1 MRAAWAAMALAALLS
16 GCGEEPKGASRG
28 RIAPEI
34 AVLDGADK
42 PVSLAE
48 HGGKAVLVSFWFTGC
63 GPCTAELPV
72 LDAFVRQHGADK
84 VAILPVN
91 MVDDAATIRA
101 TYRRLG
107 LEHLPV
113 LRDSVHITTRRYGVT
128 GAPANF
134 LIDSRG
140 IVVERVD
147 GALDHAA
154 IETRLLPLA
163 KREPS

>member
-1 MRAAWAAMALAALLS
+1 MRAALAALGLAALLA
-16 GCGEEPKGASRG
+16 GCGDAPKGAARG

-34 AVLDGADK
+34 AVLDGAEEN
-42 PVSLAE
+42 VRLAD
-48 HGGKAVLVSFWFTGC
+48 HQGKAVLVSFWFTGC

-72 LDAFVRQHGADK
+72 LDAFLRTHGADK

-107 LEHLPV
+107 LEALPI
-113 LRDSVHITTRRYGVT
+113 LRDSVHITTRRYGVS
-128 GAPANF
+128 GAPTNF

-147 GALDHAA
+147 GALDPAA
-154 IETRLLPLA
+154 LEARLLPLVR
-163 KREPS
+163 REPS

>member
-1 MRAAWAAMALAALLS
+1 MRALLPLLALAALLA
-16 GCGEEPKGASRG
+16 GCDDVPKGAARG

-34 AVLDGADK
+34 AVLDGADDA
-42 PVSLAE
+42 VDLAR
-48 HGGKAVLVSFWFTGC
+48 HRGKAVLVSFWFTGC

-72 LDAFVRQHGADK
+72 LDAFVREHGAER

-113 LRDSVHITTRRYGVT
+113 LRDSVRITTRRYGVT

-154 IETRLLPLA
+154 LESRLLPLA
-163 KREPS
+163 KPAS

>member
-1 MRAAWAAMALAALLS
+1 MRALLPLLALAALLA
-16 GCGEEPKGASRG
+16 GCDDAPKGAARG

-34 AVLDGADK
+34 AVLDGADDA
-42 PVSLAE
+42 VDLAR
-48 HGGKAVLVSFWFTGC
+48 HRGKAVLVSFWFTGC

-72 LDAFVRQHGADK
+72 LDAFVREHGAER

-113 LRDSVHITTRRYGVT
+113 LRDSVRITTRRYGVT
-128 GAPANF
+128 GVPANF

-154 IETRLLPLA
+154 LESRLLPLA
-163 KREPS
+163 KPAS